1 MAETQRRREK
11 QDGFNIENGITPE
24 SVKAH
29 IKDIL
34 ASAYERDRVTV
45 DAGVAEDARPFLG
58 HNFQTT
64 LRELESRMKEAASNL
79 EFEEAARLRDEIKR
93 LKMLDLEFANEALTP
108 EGERVDRSAP
118 ARLKAAAREEAAERY
133 RRGGRRR
140 RGP

>member
-1 MAETQRRREK
+1 MAETSRRREK
-11 QDGFNIENGITPE
+11 QAAWNAANGVTPE
-24 SVKAH
+24 SVKAQ

-34 ASAYERDRVTV
+34 ASPYERDRVTV

-64 LRELESRMKEAASNL
+64 LRELEGRMRKAAADL

-108 EGERVDRSAP
+108 EGETADRGAVKL
-118 ARLKAAAREEAAERY
+118 ARAEARAEAAERY

-140 RGP
+140 RGI